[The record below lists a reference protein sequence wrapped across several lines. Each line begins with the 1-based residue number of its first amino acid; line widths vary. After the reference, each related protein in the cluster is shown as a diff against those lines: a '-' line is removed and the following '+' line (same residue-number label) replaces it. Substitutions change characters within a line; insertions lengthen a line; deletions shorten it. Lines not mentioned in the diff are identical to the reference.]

1 MKKRKIKLA
10 IAYMISILPT
20 SYLRV
25 FFYRYIFK
33 YDIQKSTIGWGTI
46 IVVEDVKMYE
56 CFIGKNN
63 KFKGPMKIT
72 MHKGARIGYENIF
85 NCGWWT
91 LEKKF
96 ISANYKK
103 SLEIGKNTHISN
115 RHYFDIVDSFI
126 LGDSS
131 RIAGLASQFWTHGAG
146 TIDRA
151 INIGKHCYIGS
162 AVRFSPGSSIN
173 NNTIVALGSVVT
185 RKFDTPNIAIGGQP
199 AKILKEN
206 YDWKSRIVC

>member
-1 MKKRKIKLA
+1 MKKIKIKLA
-10 IAYMISILPT
+10 IGYMISILPT
-20 SYLRV
+20 SYIRV

-33 YDIQKSTIGWGTI
+33 YDIQKSTIGWGTV

-56 CFIGKNN
+56 CFIGKKN

-72 MHKGARIGYENIF
+72 IHKGARIGYENIF
-85 NCGWWT
+85 NCGWWV

-96 ISANYKK
+96 ISKNYKK

-115 RHYFDIVDSFI
+115 RHYFDIVDSFM
-126 LGDSS
+126 LRDFSW
-131 RIAGLASQFWTHGAG
+131 IAGCASQFWTHGAS
-146 TIDRA
+146 TTDRE
-151 INIGKHCYIGS
+151 INIGEHCYIGS

-185 RKFDTPNIAIGGQP
+185 RKFDMDNVLIGGQP

-206 YDWKSRIVC
+206 YDWKTKNIY